1 MNKIEKIDK
10 LIEEGKRFIGN
21 NIYRDDPEFQSW
33 NNSVI
38 RFSEITFGK
47 CSVTDNF
54 KNRLYTFSC
63 YGINTPRKDLVRQ
76 FEKDVKITLN
86 DLENLKDELDDI
98 ETIPKNN
105 NRKANEKEIN
115 IINNINNSPTFYVNV
130 NTLINQIE
138 DDVNIDEETHDKLLD
153 AVNSINSSV
162 TKKDK
167 WKYAKEICK
176 FLLDKGMDI
185 CIAYL
190 PQIIAMINK

>member
-10 LIEEGKRFIGN
+10 LIEEGKKFIGN

-86 DLENLKDELDDI
+86 DLGMNIAEAVTIFLKQVVLTDSIPFIIKKPKYNENLIEALKEAKDIVENPEKYKSYDNLTEILKDINLDD
-98 ETIPKNN
+98 N
-105 NRKANEKEIN
+105 
-115 IINNINNSPTFYVNV
+115 
-130 NTLINQIE
+130 L
-138 DDVNIDEETHDKLLD
+138 
-153 AVNSINSSV
+153 
-162 TKKDK
+162 
-167 WKYAKEICK
+167 
-176 FLLDKGMDI
+176 
-185 CIAYL
+185 
-190 PQIIAMINK
+190 

>member
-1 MNKIEKIDK
+1 MILKQYQRTIIE
-10 LIEEGKRFIGN
+10 
-21 NIYRDDPEFQSW
+21 
-33 NNSVI
+33 
-38 RFSEITFGK
+38 
-47 CSVTDNF
+47 
-54 KNRLYTFSC
+54 
-63 YGINTPRKDLVRQ
+63 
-76 FEKDVKITLN
+76 
-86 DLENLKDELDDI
+86 
-98 ETIPKNN
+98 
-105 NRKANEKEIN
+105 KANEKEIN

-153 AVNSINSSV
+153 AVNSINSGM

-167 WKYAKEICK
+167 WKYAKEICR